1 MKEQNIMELMKKGTQ
16 HQLSGE
22 FNEAESIY
30 RQVLAA
36 QEGPVV
42 HNNLGFLLLQKK
54 NYAEAIDEFNKA
66 IGLKAD
72 YATAYKHLGYAYM
85 LSGEMELAIEAAKEC
100 FELDPSNAEVA
111 ETLANYHFISQRW
124 GLAAYYRKI
133 AYELSGKTEHL
144 TELAYAFLMDSRI
157 KEATDLLESSLNGT
171 SSNPARIYSLLGT
184 AHMMTHNLG
193 LAISNYRQALG
204 LEPENIEARNNMALC
219 LLQTGNSGE
228 ALVEFKRVIMLQP
241 DHLEALNNLAVLEIA
256 AGKIDAAL
264 KNFDAVLEQQPNNPK
279 ALYYKS
285 GLLFQKGRFD
295 EAEILLEKL
304 IATSDENYRTKATE
318 MLSNLQQRNH

>member
-22 FNEAESIY
+22 FNEAENIY

-36 QEGPVV
+36 QEGPTV

-85 LSGEMELAIEAAKEC
+85 LSGEIELAIEATKEC
-100 FELDPSNAEVA
+100 FKLDPSDAEVA
-111 ETLANYHFISQRW
+111 ETLANYCFIAQRW
-124 GLAAYYRKI
+124 GLAARYRKI
-133 AYELSGKTEHL
+133 AYELSGKTKHL
-144 TELAYAFLMDSRI
+144 TELAYALLMDSRI
-157 KEATDLLESSLNGT
+157 KEAADLLESILNDT
-171 SSNPARIYSLLGT
+171 SSNPARVYSLLGT
-184 AHMMTHNLG
+184 AHMTMHNLG
-193 LAISNYRQALG
+193 LAISNFRQALG

-219 LLQTGNSGE
+219 LLQTGNSAE
-228 ALVEFKRVIMLQP
+228 ALTEFKRVIMLKP
-241 DHLEALNNLAVLEIA
+241 NHLEARNNLAVLEIA
-256 AGKIDAAL
+256 AGDIDSAL
-264 KNFDAVLEQQPNNPK
+264 ENVDAVLVQQAHNPK

-285 GLLFQKGRFD
+285 GLLFQKGKFD

-304 IATSDENYRTKATE
+304 TATPDENYRKKAME
-318 MLSNLQQRNH
+318 MLSSLQQQNH